1 MILPV
6 ITETSGIAFAAAADA
21 AATVNSVFT
30 PVNYVIFLVLLVVGL
45 VMYYQWKWGKTC
57 RDNVQVVVVRADG
70 HGDYELA
77 PQSGGSVSLKN
88 PRNNTVRMWPINRL
102 STIDVPYPGA
112 GLVPG
117 FLQKTIR
124 QVVVDEED
132 WEPLLNRSPHRER
145 VASPDVVAMIRI
157 LVEKVDS
164 DAYPE
169 LVEKAIQLTEDI
181 STAPTREMIASP
193 AVLGNLMHE
202 KITEAVI
209 TVNKEML
216 DSVSSLMKRLG
227 KLVSPTMFY
236 IGTGAILLLLAI
248 TAFMTIP
255 KVGQLTSDMEQIK
268 EAIGIP
274 TTVDDK

>member
-1 MILPV
+1 MLIPIPAI
-6 ITETSGIAFAAAADA
+6 ITVPFLAAADP
-21 AATVNSVFT
+21 AATVNSIFT
-30 PVNYVIFLVLLVVGL
+30 PVNYVIFLILLVIGMI
-45 VMYYQWKWGKTC
+45 MYYQWRWGKTC
-57 RDNVQVVVVRADG
+57 RENVQVVVVRSDG

-77 PQSGGSVSLKN
+77 PQSGGSVTLKN

-102 STIDVPYPGA
+102 ATIDVPYPGA
-112 GLVPG
+112 GLVPS

-132 WEPLLNRSPHRER
+132 WEPLLNRSPHREK
-145 VASPDVVAMIRI
+145 VASPDVVNMIRL
-157 LVEKVDS
+157 LVEEVDGQKN
-164 DAYPE
+164 PE
-169 LVEKAIQLTEDI
+169 LVERAIQLTEDI

-236 IGTGAILLLLAI
+236 IGTGAILVLLVI
-248 TAFMTIP
+248 MAFMTIP
-255 KVGQLTSDMEQIK
+255 KMGQIVDDLDTVKQ
-268 EAIGIP
+268 AIGIP
-274 TTVDDK
+274 ENADK

>member
-1 MILPV
+1 MISPI
-6 ITETSGIAFAAAADA
+6 ITGISSIAFAAADPA
-21 AATVNSVFT
+21 AKVNSIFS
-30 PVNYVIFLVLLVVGL
+30 PANYIIFLVLLVVGL
-45 VMYYQWKWGKTC
+45 VTYYQWRWGKTC

-77 PQSGGSVSLKN
+77 PQSGGSVSLRN

-112 GLVPG
+112 GLVPS

-145 VASPDVVAMIRI
+145 VASPDVVVMLQQLI
-157 LVEKVDS
+157 EKVDGT
-164 DAYPE
+164 AYPE
-169 LVEKAIQLTEDI
+169 LVERAMLLTDDI

-216 DSVSSLMKRLG
+216 DSVSGLMKRLG

-236 IGTGAILLLLAI
+236 IGTAAILILLAVM
-248 TAFMTIP
+248 AFMTIP
-255 KVGQLTSDMEQIK
+255 KMGQIVDDLDTVK
-268 EAIGIP
+268 TAIGIP
-274 TTVDDK
+274 AEEGK